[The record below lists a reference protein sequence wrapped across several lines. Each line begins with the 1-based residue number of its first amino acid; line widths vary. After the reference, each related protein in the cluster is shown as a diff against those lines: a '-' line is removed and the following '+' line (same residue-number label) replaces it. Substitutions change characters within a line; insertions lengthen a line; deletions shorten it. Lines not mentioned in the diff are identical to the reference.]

1 MLHMHCL
8 SCFSYAGMFCRK
20 SNSQMAVWR
29 GTIEGYKMRE
39 MDYSQNLK
47 IGNLEVDG
55 NLMLNWFIKKSG
67 VEM

>member
-1 MLHMHCL
+1 
-8 SCFSYAGMFCRK
+8 
-20 SNSQMAVWR
+20 MAVWR